1 MKKASQLCDIEI
13 FNASSIAFSLSKVL
27 IDKPVAESIG
37 DKESEMFKCISAMNP
52 YLIKVSFYLDKLKL
66 FLYYK
71 FYRFCFQS
79 KV

>member
-37 DKESEMFKCISAMNP
+37 DKESEMFK
-52 YLIKVSFYLDKLKL
+52 
-66 FLYYK
+66 
-71 FYRFCFQS
+71 
-79 KV
+79 